1 MLQRQA
7 EEMFVDGGVDLV
19 LGGHVHSYER
29 TYPMKGGNSTQHHYN
44 CDGGCAP
51 TYIVQGASGNREG
64 NAGFGDTPEWSAHHN
79 SSVGFGLMAVNR
91 TALTWRFFAAP
102 EEADG
107 ATLVDEFRMTRE

>member
-1 MLQRQA
+1 
-7 EEMFVDGGVDLV
+7 MFVDGGVDLV

-64 NAGFGDTPEWSAHHN
+64 NDGFGDTPEWSANHN

-107 ATLVDEFRMTRE
+107 ATLVDEFHMTRG